1 MGSATAKIRK
11 SPEACLEGLKL
22 EIEDGQGKVLAGP
35 FAYVQGKPFKLK
47 ARSQRYRDSS
57 PKRKFRGW

>member
-1 MGSATAKIRK
+1 M
-11 SPEACLEGLKL
+11 EGPKL